1 MSTLQEYIV
10 CNFCYITACKI
21 IKNPPL
27 RLNNSTEL
35 SIIVYVIASTIK
47 PIGNSQVQAKQNT
60 NNGANRQARFKS
72 IHEGALT
79 QKHEEVK
86 THFKKKKKYK
96 KVLEIEDN
104 FLLQGD
110 PHNGSFV
117 SPNRQQNNIII
128 HNQES
133 HSISILE
140 SSFPSV
146 PLRGTIIGLV
156 SLSNQRKQ
164 ECECPTNQQGQNGHL
179 SLSPKRCSKM
189 LIF

>member
-1 MSTLQEYIV
+1 MEQTW
-10 CNFCYITACKI
+10 
-21 IKNPPL
+21 
-27 RLNNSTEL
+27 
-35 SIIVYVIASTIK
+35 
-47 PIGNSQVQAKQNT
+47 
-60 NNGANRQARFKS
+60 QARFKS

-86 THFKKKKKYK
+86 THFKKEKRKKYK

-133 HSISILE
+133 HSISTLE
-140 SSFPSV
+140 SSFHSM
-146 PLRGTIIGLV
+146 PLCRTIIGLV

-179 SLSPKRCSKM
+179 PLSPKRCSKM